1 MPVHQPSA
9 RLLELF
15 NKADDPE
22 FLQSFNSQPGIVF
35 KEYGITSYEV
45 KVIIN
50 ASHKRFAPRDVQE
63 KKVTSALRRLGF
75 DPAQHAALIEK
86 LVDNYNVA
94 W

>member
-1 MPVHQPSA
+1 MPAYQPSA
-9 RLLELF
+9 RLIELL
-15 NKADDPE
+15 NKSDDPE
-22 FLQSFNSQPGIVF
+22 FLQSFNRQPGIVF

-63 KKVTSALRRLGF
+63 KKLRSGFKRLGL
-75 DPAQHAALIEK
+75 DPDQHAALIKK

>member
-1 MPVHQPSA
+1 M
-9 RLLELF
+9 LEFL
-15 NKADDPE
+15 NKTDDPE
-22 FLQSFNSQPGIVF
+22 FLQSFNSQPGVLF

-45 KVIIN
+45 NVIVN

-63 KKVTSALRRLGF
+63 KKVTSALKRLGI
-75 DPAQHAALIEK
+75 DPAQHAALVKK